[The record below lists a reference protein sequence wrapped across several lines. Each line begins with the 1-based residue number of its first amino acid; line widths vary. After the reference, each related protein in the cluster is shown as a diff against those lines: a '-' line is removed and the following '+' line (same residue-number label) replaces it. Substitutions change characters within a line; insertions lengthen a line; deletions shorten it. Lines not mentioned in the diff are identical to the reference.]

1 MERLT
6 QRNDRGGAY
15 FPECFEEP
23 CNGCGC
29 AKAGCDLDIRA
40 CMRLAEYEDMLESI
54 RSADEAIGRI
64 EREREA

>member
-23 CNGCGC
+23 CNGCGY
-29 AKAGCDLDIRA
+29 AKANCDLDIRV
-40 CMRLAEYEDMLESI
+40 CMRLAEYEDTLEGI
-54 RSADEAIGRI
+54 KTADEAIGRI
-64 EREREA
+64 EWEREA